1 MNRILFIALLLITAS
16 ATIAQTANA
25 NEITSSGSAKS
36 KIKPDVVRFE
46 ITVLKE
52 NEIEKNAIKD
62 LNEEIEKIT
71 LLLTK
76 IGFTPSQI
84 KIAAYKISNEN
95 RYSTYKISNENRYSN
110 NSKSFTASNSLIV
123 EFKVDNKVINQF
135 YQELQ
140 NGNFTDLEVA
150 FDSYLSVD
158 LEKESRKKL
167 LQLAITDAKYNA
179 ENIATALDLKLG
191 TVKHVSKEFGEILGV
206 TNMKLG
212 MPNIKADAPTSAGP
226 KTSFDTFEIE
236 DIELEE
242 SIVIVFEIVK
252 K

>member
-84 KIAAYKISNEN
+84 KIA
-95 RYSTYKISNENRYSN
+95 TYKISNENRYSN